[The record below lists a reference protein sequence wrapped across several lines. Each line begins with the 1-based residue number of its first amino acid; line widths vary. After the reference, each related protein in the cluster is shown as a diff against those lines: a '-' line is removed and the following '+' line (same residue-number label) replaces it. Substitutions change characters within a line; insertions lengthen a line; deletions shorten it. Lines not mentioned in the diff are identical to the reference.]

1 MGLRDQVNARDQTSI
16 GLTPIEKEELVK
28 AKKLYEERIGEQVD
42 WGKFLG
48 VAAGITLAVVGLR
61 KIVQSNRDK
70 PRVECPECGNPF
82 AIAYLDKLPPV
93 AHVRCPECSEE
104 VLVRFM

>member
-1 MGLRDQVNARDQTSI
+1 MGLRDQTSI
-16 GLTPIEKEELVK
+16 GLTPTEKEELIK
-28 AKKLYEERIGEQVD
+28 AKRSYEESTGDRTD

-48 VAAGITLAVVGLR
+48 VAAGITLAVIGLN
-61 KIVQSNRDK
+61 KIVQSDRRK
-70 PRVECPECGNPF
+70 PIVECPECSNTF
-82 AIAYLDKLPPV
+82 TVAYMDKLPPV